1 MPDERDEPL
10 SHAIFKQ
17 IHALATRT
25 SADFAELLGELDL
38 TEGLA
43 QVMWHLDP
51 GVPPP
56 SMRALA
62 TTLGCDPSTVTFLTD
77 RLEERGLTR
86 RQASSVDRRIK
97 VITLTPQGV
106 RARARLVH
114 AVDTRSPLA
123 RLSREEQE
131 LLHELLAKT
140 GATGDSRPKP

>member
-1 MPDERDEPL
+1 MFDEPL

-17 IHALATRT
+17 VHALATRT
-25 SADFAELLGELDL
+25 SAAFAELLAELDL
-38 TEGLA
+38 TEALA
-43 QVMWHLDP
+43 NVLWHLDP

-56 SMRALA
+56 SMRAMA

-86 RQASSVDRRIK
+86 RQASATDRRIK
-97 VITLTPQGV
+97 VITLTPEGV
-106 RARARLVH
+106 RARARLVD

-131 LLHELLAKT
+131 RLHELLAKT
-140 GATGDSRPKP
+140 GVTGTA

>member
-17 IHALATRT
+17 IHALAART
-25 SADFAELLGELDL
+25 SAAFAELLGELDI
-38 TEGLA
+38 TEALA
-43 QVMWHLDP
+43 NVMWHLDP
-51 GVPPP
+51 EVPPP

-62 TTLGCDPSTVTFLTD
+62 STLGCDPSTVTFLTD

-86 RQASSVDRRIK
+86 RQASSADRRIK
-97 VITLTPQGV
+97 VITLTPRGV

-131 LLHELLAKT
+131 HLHELLAKMVATT
-140 GATGDSRPKP
+140 GASPP

>member
-1 MPDERDEPL
+1 MPDGGDEPL

-17 IHALATRT
+17 IYALAAQT
-25 SADFAELLGELDL
+25 SAAFAELLAESDL
-38 TEGLA
+38 TEALA
-43 QVMWHLDP
+43 NVLWHLDP

-86 RQASSVDRRIK
+86 RQTSPSDRRIK

-106 RARARLVH
+106 RARARLVR

-131 LLHELLAKT
+131 RLHELLAKT
-140 GATGDSRPKP
+140 GVTGVS